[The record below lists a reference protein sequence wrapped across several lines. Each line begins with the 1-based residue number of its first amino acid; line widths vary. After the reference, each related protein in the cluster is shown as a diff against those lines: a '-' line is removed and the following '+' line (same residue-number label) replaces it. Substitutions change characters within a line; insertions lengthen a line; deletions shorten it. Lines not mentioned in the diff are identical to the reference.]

1 MNIQRSKR
9 LTAASLLAAL
19 SVVLSGCFIMPGKFT
34 SELVLK
40 QGNEFAFTY
49 DGEIHFLGLS
59 KLAQMSSAAE
69 TFEAKC
75 YDEDSFSRECSQRE
89 VEEQRADWNA
99 DAQDR
104 ALQAEKQAQQMAAM
118 MGGIDPNDP
127 DAAFKLEQL
136 LLRHKGWNEVIHLG
150 DGKFDVDYAIEGEM
164 SHDMMFPVIEGFA
177 RNTIFVE
184 AIVRKDGVVRVNAP
198 GFAPPTESSMM
209 GSMMGGMAGLSGLAM
224 LGQDGM
230 SEAMPDTPPGFPV
243 VDGTF
248 SVVTDGQ
255 ILANN
260 TDEGASAEGAD
271 GSMQRLSWDI
281 NPQRKSAPTALV
293 KLAP

>member
-9 LTAASLLAAL
+9 IKAASLLAAL

-40 QGNEFAFTY
+40 QGNEFTFTY

-59 KLAQMSSAAE
+59 KLAQMGEVTE
-69 TFEAKC
+69 TFEANC
-75 YDEDSFSRECSQRE
+75 FDQESFSRECSQRE
-89 VEEQRADWNA
+89 TEEQRADWNA
-99 DAQDR
+99 DAEDR
-104 ALQAEKQAQQMAAM
+104 AARAQEQAKQMAAM

-127 DAAFKLEQL
+127 EAAFKLEQL
-136 LLRHKGWNEVIHLG
+136 LLRHKGWKEVIHLG

-177 RNTIFVE
+177 RNTVFVE
-184 AIVRKDGVVRVNAP
+184 AIVRKDGVVRINAP

-209 GSMMGGMAGLSGLAM
+209 GSMIGGMAGLSSLAM
-224 LGQDGM
+224 LGPDGM
-230 SEAMPDTPPGFPV
+230 SEAMPNGPPGFPV

-248 SVVTDGQ
+248 SVMTNGQ

-260 TDEGASAEGAD
+260 TDEGASTDAVD
-271 GSMQRLSWDI
+271 GSMQRLSWAI
-281 NPQRKSAPTALV
+281 NPQRKTAPTALV